1 MSYKEV
7 NALKKSR
14 RLLSVLCSSA
24 LFAGALLGAPI
35 AGEAKSKKGQH
46 EQHIDWSTINY
57 DRLVRALKDRGLID
71 EDADHEEIEEA
82 VRDFVTSRK
91 VPHGVDL
98 SSSFGREAFKN
109 QQAVLQKTADKVAKL
124 KDERKLRSRSRA
136 HTDNIVVAL
145 IEYPDQKHNNL
156 PKASDSLW
164 TEDFHEK
171 HYANMLFN
179 RDGYKTPEGT
189 SMTTMAEFYYEQS
202 GHTWTVDGVVTPW
215 VEAKQ
220 EAKYYGGNDE
230 NGNDA
235 NPRELVKETLE
246 AVGEAIKGKEDEY
259 DQRDPYDMDG
269 DGNTMESDGLLD
281 NLMVVHAGVG
291 EETGEDDD
299 AIWSHR
305 WVIGSKPVEIP
316 GTSLKAYDYMIQ
328 PEDGAPGVFVHEYG
342 HNLGLPDLYDTVGS
356 GKGSPVGSWS
366 VMSSGSWNGK
376 ILGTEPT
383 GFDPWSKLMLQ
394 QMYGGNW
401 IQPTVIDHTDLDRKK
416 KAFTIA
422 DATSLSR
429 YNKVIKVN
437 MPEVEKEP
445 PTQPKDGDYAYFSD
459 EGDDLNTSMTSP
471 VIDLTGVSAASM
483 TFDSWR
489 KIETGYDYL
498 YVNVIDADTGEK
510 KEVKVWDDETDGW
523 QKEEISLNDF
533 AGKKIQVQFNYV
545 TDGGLALP
553 GFYLDNFEVTGDG
566 NTLFSDDAEGE
577 PKFELDGFLHF
588 DGEGKMYEAYYL
600 VELRSYHGVDKGLEH
615 YRRND
620 TFFTY
625 DRGMVVW
632 YYDGRYGKTADNHT
646 GEHPGFGMLGVV
658 DAHQRVHYW
667 DNDEGNE
674 DKIATDRY
682 QVNDAAFSFDETSEL
697 HLDYIFGTMNY
708 PSLPGVPVFYDKND
722 YSMPEV
728 PEIGKILPRLGLQ
741 FKLKKI
747 DKNYS
752 AATIEF
758 SKRD

>member
-1 MSYKEV
+1 MMAS
-7 NALKKSR
+7 
-14 RLLSVLCSSA
+14 LLSSA
-24 LFAGALLGAPI
+24 LVLGAV
-35 AGEAKSKKGQH
+35 AGTPLAVEAKSKEKNH
-46 EQHIDWSTINY
+46 EQHIDWATINY
-57 DRLVRALKDRGLID
+57 DRLVKALIERGLID
-71 EDADHEEIEEA
+71 EDADEAEIQEA
-82 VRDFVTSRK
+82 VEEFLEDRR
-91 VPHGVDL
+91 VPHGIDQ
-98 SSSFGREAFKN
+98 STSFGRKAYKN

-124 KDERKLRSRSRA
+124 KDEKKLRSTSKL

-145 IEYPDQKHNNL
+145 IEYPDKKHNNL
-156 PKASDSLW
+156 PKANDSVW
-164 TEDFHEK
+164 TKDFNEE
-171 HYANMLFN
+171 HYSKMLFN
-179 RDGYKTPEGT
+179 RNGYKTPEGT
-189 SMTTMAEFYYEQS
+189 KMTSMAEFYYEQS
-202 GHTWTVDGVVTPW
+202 GYTWTVDGVVTPW
-215 VEAKQ
+215 VEAQ
-220 EAKYYGGNDE
+220 HDAKYYGGNDE

-235 NPRELVKETLE
+235 NPRALVKETLA
-246 AVGEAIKGKEDEY
+246 AVGEAIKGKEAEY
-259 DQRDPYDMDG
+259 DQRDPYDIDG
-269 DGNTMESDGLLD
+269 DGKIMEPDGMLD
-281 NLMVVHAGVG
+281 NLMVVHSGVG

-305 WVIGSKPVEIP
+305 WVIGKPVEIP

-328 PEDGAPGVFVHEYG
+328 PEDGASGVFVHEYG

-394 QMYGGNW
+394 EMYGGNW
-401 IQPTVIDHTDLDRKK
+401 IKPTVIDHEDLDDRKK
-416 KAFTIA
+416 TFTIS
-422 DATSLSR
+422 DASSLSK
-429 YNKVIKVN
+429 YDKVIKVN

-445 PTQPKDGDYAYFSD
+445 PIQPKDGKYSYFSE
-459 EGDDLNTSMTSP
+459 EGDDLNTSMTSQ
-471 VIDLTGVSAASM
+471 VIDLTGVSSASM
-483 TFDSWR
+483 KFDSWR

-498 YVNVIDADTGEK
+498 HVNVIDVATGEK

-533 AGKKIQVQFNYV
+533 VGKKIQVQFNYI

-553 GFYLDNFEVTGDG
+553 GFYMDNFEVVADG
-566 NTLFSDDAEGE
+566 QTIFSDDAEGE
-577 PKFELDGFLHF
+577 LKFELDGFIHF
-588 DGEGKMYEAYYL
+588 DGKGKMYEAYYL
-600 VELRSYHGVDKGLEH
+600 VELRSYNGVDKGLEN

-646 GEHPGFGMLGVV
+646 GEHPGYGMLGVV

-667 DNDEGNE
+667 NNEEGNS
-674 DKIATDRY
+674 KMIANDRY
-682 QVNDAAFSFDETSEL
+682 QVLDAAFSFDETSEI
-697 HLDYIFGTMNY
+697 HLDYINGTMDY
-708 PSLPGVPVFYDKND
+708 PSLPGVPVFFDGND

-728 PEIGKILPRLGLQ
+728 PEIGKILPQLGLQ
-741 FKLKKI
+741 FKLKKV

-752 AATIEF
+752 HATIEF